1 MSLIHNSQIEA
12 MAQHLCLLL
21 GCKVIGADNNPIVR
35 EWIFTFRNIRIKDLC
50 IKDFAS
56 YTKLLCK
63 FKTPLFSQRSWTY
76 NDDFTLACGPH
87 LTENKSCFYRLSQ
100 SHFISKD
107 DTFTQWRLKGKQS
120 RINLVWIDVNSRIKQ
135 RLRKILQI
143 VAYRF
148 LRKQLGIVFS
158 VISSN
163 HFVLF
168 RFNCKNTIFFGNY
181 THFMCI
187 LLVEKRELTEI
198 KRHARRKARYSSRTT
213 GFNKQLIFKV
223 MYLL

>member
-12 MAQHLCLLL
+12 MAQYLCLLL

-63 FKTPLFSQRSWTY
+63 FKTPLFPQRSWTY

-87 LTENKSCFYRLSQ
+87 LTEYKSCFYRLSQ
-100 SHFISKD
+100 SHFISKND
-107 DTFTQWRLKGKQS
+107 AFTQWRLKGKQS

-213 GFNKQLIFKV
+213 GFCKHLNLKV